1 MLFGP
6 PPTSAEETPD
16 DPIFE
21 SPLPRNILEAFTIRQ
36 RSELV
41 AKCPAL
47 KTDEQMRTGNFRL
60 FAEYE
65 ASGVYIAII
74 DNGNVHGI
82 SMQRSGTC
90 YIEPAQFALKGT
102 SAKIVLSDKEMEG
115 LYFDVLNRYA
125 VAFGSKDSFLQWLD
139 FNMAEY
145 DKYCNGRGL
154 PRWMCNSGYAD
165 MTPSQMRAIE
175 RFKN

>member
-1 MLFGP
+1 MLLGAP
-6 PPTSAEETPD
+6 RASTEEASD

-21 SPLPRNILEAFTIRQ
+21 SPLPRSILEAFAIRR

-41 AKCPAL
+41 AKCSAL
-47 KTDEQMRTGNFRL
+47 KTNEQMRTGHFRL

-65 ASGVYIAII
+65 APGVYIAII

-82 SMQRSGTC
+82 AMQRDGIC
-90 YIEPAQFALKGT
+90 YVEPAQFALKGT
-102 SAKIVLSDKEMEG
+102 SAKIALSDREMEG
-115 LYFDVLNRYA
+115 LYFDALNRYA
-125 VAFGSKDSFLQWLD
+125 VAFGSKESFLQWLD

-145 DKYCNGRGL
+145 YKYCKGRGL

-165 MTPSQMRAIE
+165 MTPSQIRAIE